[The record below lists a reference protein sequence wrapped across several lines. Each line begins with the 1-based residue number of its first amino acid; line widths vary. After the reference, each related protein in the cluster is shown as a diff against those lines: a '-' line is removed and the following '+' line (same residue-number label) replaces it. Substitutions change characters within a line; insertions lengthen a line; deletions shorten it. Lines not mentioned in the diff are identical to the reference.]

1 VITTMTSLLE
11 MIFMNSPKRSLIQ
24 LLQRQVEI
32 ILYVLMIQ
40 IVTISSSQAALLIKN
55 KCDKITNINDCAL
68 MGGIEYFY
76 IYDQID
82 SKTAID
88 FMLVSGQIPLN
99 KPFPKVYL
107 NSKGGNVLYARQIG
121 RTLRQRSA
129 SVEGRDMISPE
140 REPRCA
146 SACVEV
152 AAGGVKRNFIQLQ
165 VHKGYLAKRIKGEV
179 YKYSPMPESE
189 LKETSDYFAE
199 MGIDHEIIDLINK
212 TTEKEEWSYI
222 TYSDSEPLHE
232 QKIFKL
238 GFLMDQDVA
247 RNLFKLHQYG
257 EQDDWTAT
265 YANHKLA
272 EQGDP
277 RAAYVLGHRYLYGVN
292 GEEKNAQ
299 QALYWLQ
306 KAGERGEAGG
316 FHMLGV
322 IYDRDSEIVKQDLTK
337 STQFYRKAAELGFSG
352 SQNNLSWAYYKGHG
366 VKRNIPE
373 AIYWAT
379 RAAEQGEPF
388 AYSTLSEIRFE
399 GNGFPVDDVETL
411 KWTILALEQMPY
423 GKAELGICKQFSILK
438 KRMSQKDIL
447 KANLLAKNWK
457 PLVDGGSTMRDKDD
471 R

>member
-1 VITTMTSLLE
+1 MTSHPGK
-11 MIFMNSPKRSLIQ
+11 IFTNSPKRSQIQ
-24 LLQRQVEI
+24 LPKRLLEI
-32 ILYVLMIQ
+32 ILYLLLIQ
-40 IVTISSSQAALLIKN
+40 LVALSSSQAALLIKN
-55 KCDKITNINDCAL
+55 KCDKITNISDCAV

-107 NSKGGNVLYARQIG
+107 NSKGGNVLYARLIG
-121 RTLRQRSA
+121 RILRVRSA

-146 SACVEV
+146 SACIEV

-165 VHKGYLAKRIKGEV
+165 VHKGYLAKRIKGEI

-189 LKETSDYFAE
+189 QRETSDYFAE
-199 MGIDHEIIDLINK
+199 MGIDHEIIDLINN
-212 TTEKEEWSYI
+212 TTEKKEWSYI
-222 TYSDSEPLHE
+222 TYNDLKPFHE
-232 QKIFKL
+232 QKIYKL
-238 GFLMDQDVA
+238 GFLMDEDVA
-247 RNLFKLHQYG
+247 KSLYKLHQYG

-265 YANHKLA
+265 HANHKLA
-272 EQGDP
+272 EQGDA
-277 RAAYVLGHRYLYGVN
+277 RAAYVLGHRYLHGVN
-292 GEEKNAQ
+292 GEEKNSQ
-299 QALYWLQ
+299 QALNWFQ

-322 IYDRDSEIVKQDLTK
+322 IYDRDSEVVKQDLTK

-366 VKRNIPE
+366 VKRNVPE

-388 AYSTLSEIRFE
+388 AYSTLSELRFE
-399 GNGFPVDDVETL
+399 GNGFPTDDVETL
-411 KWTILALEQMPY
+411 KWTILALQGMPY
-423 GKAELGICKQFSILK
+423 GKAKLGICKQFDILT
-438 KRMSQKDIL
+438 KRMSKEDIS
-447 KANLLAKNWK
+447 KANQLAKNWQ